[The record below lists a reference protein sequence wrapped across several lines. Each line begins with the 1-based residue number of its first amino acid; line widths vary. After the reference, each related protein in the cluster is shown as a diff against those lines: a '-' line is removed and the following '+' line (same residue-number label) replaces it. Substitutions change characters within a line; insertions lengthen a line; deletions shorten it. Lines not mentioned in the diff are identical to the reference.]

1 MAGPFSEQP
10 FSNFMVSPV
19 GLVPKKTPGEFRMIH
34 HLSFPEGNSVNDF
47 IDKKYSSAQY
57 TNFDEAVHMVQDLGR
72 HCKLFK
78 MDLKIA
84 SRLLPVRREDFEI
97 LGIQLNGMFS
107 VEKALPFGASVSCK
121 TFEQFSSFL
130 EFCVKSKMSS
140 GKLIHYLD
148 DFLGGDKSEL
158 GCRKV
163 MDSFIN
169 CMHELNVPLATEK
182 TEGPTEIIV
191 FLALE
196 LDSAEL
202 VVRIPKIKIVEL
214 QEKIHSIVQ
223 KQKINLKQMQSLI
236 GSLNFVCRAIPVGRP
251 F

>member
-1 MAGPFSEQP
+1 MHYNGPRVSRFSKKLKSAIANADIIQDKINKEILAGRLAGPFSEQP

-97 LGIQLNGMFS
+97 LGIQFNGMFY

-191 FLALE
+191 FLGLE
-196 LDSAEL
+196 
-202 VVRIPKIKIVEL
+202 
-214 QEKIHSIVQ
+214 
-223 KQKINLKQMQSLI
+223 
-236 GSLNFVCRAIPVGRP
+236 
-251 F
+251 

>member
-1 MAGPFSEQP
+1 MHLAYSQFGEKISKYWAY
-10 FSNFMVSPV
+10 SLMVC
-19 GLVPKKTPGEFRMIH
+19 F
-34 HLSFPEGNSVNDF
+34 
-47 IDKKYSSAQY
+47 Y
-57 TNFDEAVHMVQDLGR
+57 
-72 HCKLFK
+72 
-78 MDLKIA
+78 
-84 SRLLPVRREDFEI
+84 
-97 LGIQLNGMFS
+97 

-191 FLALE
+191 FLGLE
-196 LDSAEL
+196 
-202 VVRIPKIKIVEL
+202 
-214 QEKIHSIVQ
+214 
-223 KQKINLKQMQSLI
+223 
-236 GSLNFVCRAIPVGRP
+236 
-251 F
+251 